1 MAREDHHPALA
12 PKPSADELVAGISV
26 GDIPL
31 PDFISMDG
39 TGMRV
44 HVARMD
50 EPAQMQRFVDRVFSA
65 GAYFVGLD
73 YGALSRLLY
82 ETAPPPA
89 GAGKRPPLRIA
100 AAIAAFAPERRA
112 IYKAAKPVDDG
123 ARIEYL
129 FEPARLQRVVEHPLF
144 GEPDENGRPVITG
157 YEKQFRTE
165 PTRLDVDEFV
175 AALWSQG
182 IRSGIDIAAV
192 RAAIASGLTERV
204 DIARRIDPTP
214 GADATVQ
221 EQTDLLHRDD
231 SPSILPS
238 GKMDLRHFKN
248 HVPQVTAGTCLL
260 QKQPRR
266 LGEAGLAVDG
276 TVLEPDLPLDFEL
289 EDMAGPGTR
298 VERTAKGEF
307 LVAAHGGFLNIDK
320 KTHQNSITEKIVN
333 REGVS
338 QRTTG
343 NLQLVGD
350 EYEEH
355 GEVQER
361 RLVEGRH
368 MVFHA
373 DVFGEIVSS
382 GGNVR
387 IHANLAGGTVRNPGG
402 VTQIDGRASQAVI
415 EARGGEVQ
423 ANHAEGST
431 LVAATVRLGRAVAC
445 DIVAEEVEIDE
456 ALGCTIAARR
466 VRIARCGARRDTETL
481 VTICIPDYAEFDKR
495 RAELEKEVGAIKKRL
510 AGKQQSLDACMA
522 ASEVKN
528 YLAAAKRIHDG
539 GITLNEAQAA
549 QWRQMTQKVAKPLV
563 EIQALRQEMEKLEAT
578 LATPNEQLAELDAQ
592 REQAGADIRCEM
604 AQVVGETALQTA
616 AIAPGVPVF
625 GAIETA
631 KLKQALRDTRIVRQ
645 RLFRAATGKLTWSW
659 KPPAAT

>member
-1 MAREDHHPALA
+1 MAREEHHPALA
-12 PKPSADELVAGISV
+12 PTPSADELGAGISV

-31 PDFISMDG
+31 PDFITVDG
-39 TGMRV
+39 AGVRV
-44 HVARMD
+44 HVAFMD
-50 EPAQMQRFVDRVFSA
+50 EPAQLKRFVDRVFGA

-73 YGALSRLLY
+73 HAALSGLLY
-82 ETAPPPA
+82 AKAPAEA
-89 GAGKRPPLRIA
+89 GAKRRPPLRIA
-100 AAIAAFAPERRA
+100 SALAAFAPERREL
-112 IYKAAKPVDDG
+112 YKNAKSIDDG

-129 FEPARLQRVVEHPLF
+129 FEPARLERVVELPLF
-144 GEPDENGRPVITG
+144 GEQDASGQPVVTG
-157 YEKQFRTE
+157 YERQVRSE
-165 PTRLDVDEFV
+165 PTRLDEDEFI
-175 AALWSQG
+175 AAMWIQG

-192 RAAIASGLTERV
+192 RAAIASGRVERV
-204 DIARRIDPTP
+204 DIARRVDPSP

-238 GKMDLRHFKN
+238 GKMDLGHFKN
-248 HVPQVTAGTCLL
+248 HFPQVKAGTQLL

-266 LGEAGLAVDG
+266 LGESGLDTDG
-276 TVLEPDLPLDFEL
+276 TVLEPDVPRDFEL

-307 LVAAHGGFLNIDK
+307 LVAAHDGFLNIDK
-320 KTHQNSITEKIVN
+320 KTHQISITEKIVN

-355 GEVQER
+355 GEVQEQ

-368 MVFHA
+368 MSFHA
-373 DVFGEIVSS
+373 DVFGEIVSC
-382 GGNVR
+382 GGNVHL
-387 IHANLAGGTVRNPGG
+387 HANLTGGSVKNPGG
-402 VTQIDGRASQAVI
+402 MTRFDGRVSRAVI
-415 EARGGEVQ
+415 EARGGELQ

-466 VRIARCGARRDTETL
+466 VCIKRGGARRDTETL
-481 VTICIPDYAEFDKR
+481 VTIGVPDYAELDKR
-495 RAELEKEVGAIKKRL
+495 RAELEKEVGAIRKRL
-510 AGKQQSLDACMA
+510 AGKQQMLDACMA
-522 ASEVKN
+522 PAEVRN
-528 YLAAAKRIHDG
+528 YLAAARRIHDG
-539 GITLNEAQAA
+539 GITLSEAQAA
-549 QWRQMTQKVAKPLV
+549 QWRQMTQKFAKPLA
-563 EIQALRQEMEKLEAT
+563 EIQALRQEMDKLA
-578 LATPNEQLAELDAQ
+578 AAMAAPDEQLAELDVR
-592 REQAGADIRCEM
+592 REQAAADIRCEV
-604 AQVVGETALQTA
+604 AQVVGELAVQTA
-616 AIAPGVPVF
+616 ALAPDAAVF

-645 RLFRAATGKLTWSW
+645 RLFRAATGSFTWSW
-659 KPPAAT
+659 KAPAAT

>member
-1 MAREDHHPALA
+1 MAREEHPAAPA
-12 PKPSADELVAGISV
+12 PKASADEPLA
-26 GDIPL
+26 DIPL

-39 TGMRV
+39 GGLRV
-44 HVARMD
+44 HVARMK
-50 EPAQMQRFVDRVFSA
+50 EPARMQRFVERVFSA

-73 YGALSRLLY
+73 QAALSQLLY
-82 ETAPPPA
+82 AAAPPEA
-89 GAGKRPPLRIA
+89 GADRRPPLRIA
-100 AAIAAFAPERRA
+100 GAIAAFVPQRREL
-112 IYKAAKPVDDG
+112 YKNAKSIDGG

-129 FEPARLQRVVEHPLF
+129 FEPASLERVVELPLF
-144 GEPDENGRPVITG
+144 GEPDESGRPVVTG
-157 YEKQFRTE
+157 YERQVRSE
-165 PTRLDVDEFV
+165 PTRLDEDEFI
-175 AALWSQG
+175 AAMWTMG

-192 RAAIASGLTERV
+192 RAAIAAGHSGRV

-214 GADATVQ
+214 GVDATVQ

-248 HVPQVTAGTCLL
+248 HFPQVTSGTNLL

-266 LGEAGLAVDG
+266 LGESGLDTDG
-276 TVLEPDLPLDFEL
+276 TVLEPDLPRDFEL

-307 LVAAHGGFLNIDK
+307 LVAAQDGFLNIDK
-320 KTHQNSITEKIVN
+320 TTHQISITEKIIN

-343 NLQLVGD
+343 DLLLVGD
-350 EYEEH
+350 KYEEH

-368 MVFHA
+368 MDFHA

-382 GGNVR
+382 GGNVHF
-387 IHANLAGGTVRNPGG
+387 HANLAGGTVKNPGG
-402 VTQIDGRASQAVI
+402 VTHIDGRVSQAVI
-415 EARGGEVQ
+415 EARDGELQ
-423 ANHAEGST
+423 ANHVEGST
-431 LVAATVRLGRAVAC
+431 LVAARVRIGRAIAC
-445 DIVAEEVEIDE
+445 DIVAEEVDIDE

-466 VRIARCGARRDTETL
+466 VRIARGGARHDTETL
-481 VTICIPDYAEFDKR
+481 VTLCIPDYAELDKR
-495 RAELEKEVGAIKKRL
+495 RAVLETEVGAVKKRL

-522 ASEVKN
+522 TSEVRA
-528 YLAAAKRIHDG
+528 YLAAAKRINDG

-549 QWRQMTQKVAKPLV
+549 QWRQVTQKIAKPLA
-563 EIQALRQEMEKLEAT
+563 EIQALRQEMEKLEAA
-578 LATPNEQLAELDAQ
+578 LAAPNEHLAALEVQ
-592 REQAGADIRCEM
+592 REQAGADIRCEV
-604 AQVVGETALQTA
+604 AQVVGEVAVQTA
-616 AIAPGVPVF
+616 ASAPGSPVF
-625 GAIETA
+625 AAVETR

-645 RLFRAATGKLTWSW
+645 RLFRAATGSFNWSW

>member
-1 MAREDHHPALA
+1 MAREEHHPALA
-12 PKPSADELVAGISV
+12 PKPSADELVAGIAV

-39 TGMRV
+39 TGVRV
-44 HVARMD
+44 NVALMD

-65 GAYFVGLD
+65 GACFVGLD
-73 YGALSRLLY
+73 HDALERLLY
-82 ETAPPPA
+82 AAAPSQA
-89 GAGKRPPLRIA
+89 GTGKRPPLRIA
-100 AAIAAFAPERRA
+100 DALAAFAPERRA
-112 IYKAAKPVDDG
+112 LYKAAKPIDGG

-129 FEPARLQRVVEHPLF
+129 FEPARLERVVEMPLF
-144 GEPDENGRPVITG
+144 GDPDESGRPVITG
-157 YEKQFRTE
+157 YEKQLRME

-175 AALWSQG
+175 AAMWPQG

-192 RAAIASGLTERV
+192 RAAIASGRVERV
-204 DIARRIDPTP
+204 VVARRIDPTP
-214 GADATVQ
+214 GADASVQ
-221 EQTDLLHRDD
+221 EQTELLHRDD

-248 HVPQVTAGTCLL
+248 HFPQVSAGTCLL

-266 LGEAGLAVDG
+266 LGEPGLDTDG
-276 TVLEPDLPLDFEL
+276 TVLEPELPRDFEL

-307 LVAAHGGFLNIDK
+307 LVAARGGFLNIDK
-320 KTHQNSITEKIVN
+320 KTHQISITDKIVN
-333 REGVS
+333 REGIS

-343 NLQLVGD
+343 DLQLVGD

-361 RLVEGRH
+361 RQVEGRH
-368 MVFHA
+368 MAFHA

-382 GGNVR
+382 GGNVHL
-387 IHANLAGGTVRNPGG
+387 HANLAGGTVRNPGG
-402 VTQIDGRASQAVI
+402 VTRIDGRISQAVI
-415 EARGGEVQ
+415 EARGGELQ
-423 ANHAEGST
+423 ASHAEGST
-431 LVAATVRLGRAVAC
+431 LVAGTVRIGRAIAC
-445 DIVAEEVEIDE
+445 DIVAEEVEVDE

-481 VTICIPDYAEFDKR
+481 LTICIPDYAELDKR
-495 RAELEKEVGAIKKRL
+495 RAEQEKEVGAIKKRL

-522 ASEVKN
+522 AGEVRN

-549 QWRQMTQKVAKPLV
+549 QWRQMTQKVAGPLA
-563 EIQALRQEMEKLEAT
+563 EIQALRQEIEKLEAT
-578 LATPNEQLAELDAQ
+578 LAAPNGQLAEIDAQ
-592 REQAGADIRCEM
+592 REQAGTGIGCEVS
-604 AQVVGETALQTA
+604 QVVGEVAVHTA
-616 AIAPGVPVF
+616 AIAPGAAVF

-645 RLFRAATGKLTWSW
+645 RLFRATTGSFSWSW